1 MIVETIFGVIYGT
14 TSYKIVKKLKP
25 NAFTSTEPKRL
36 ITDVA
41 LPAAGAVTVAPIVI
55 LGVAL
60 KQLAGVGIACAAAGR
75 R

>member
-1 MIVETIFGVIYGT
+1 MIIETIFGAIYAG
-14 TSYKIVKKLKP
+14 TSYTIVKKLKP

-36 ITDVA
+36 ATDIA
-41 LPAAGAVTVAPIVI
+41 LTAAGAVTIAPIVV

-60 KQLAGVGIACAAAGR
+60 KQLLGVGMACAAVR